1 MVARETLDLRTIKIA
16 SRDIGL
22 GLYIQARAWLT
33 LSHLSPRPRLKSY
46 PHALASNNNKTSHQE
61 VGKLLIKSFPCR
73 TSHHLG
79 HGQSHCWQL
88 INQGTADTRHRCCVE
103 AAKASSWVGSKNSL
117 LYRPLALFYSS
128 SLTLPS
134 RTICEVQHCKQDSRY
149 AVRQCLTGLACA
161 MHNGQELNNHAK

>member
-1 MVARETLDLRTIKIA
+1 MADIKSPITTP
-16 SRDIGL
+16 SP
-22 GLYIQARAWLT
+22 QV
-33 LSHLSPRPRLKSY
+33 LSPRPGL
-46 PHALASNNNKTSHQE
+46 NNQTSHQE
-61 VGKLLIKSFPCR
+61 VRKLLVKSFPWR

-88 INQGTADTRHRCCVE
+88 VNQGTADTCHRCCVE
-103 AAKASSWVGSKNSL
+103 GAKASSWVGSKNSL

-134 RTICEVQHCKQDSRY
+134 RTICSCEVQHCKQDSRY

-161 MHNGQELNNHAK
+161 MHNGQELNKHAKCCRQQTNNANRLNGIGANGTLKQS